1 MSTNGSCAVS
11 EAGITILPHPP
22 NAVEGSTVDDDDI
35 LETNSVTLKWPKKPS
50 EFDLFDSEDTWFDA
64 PPEGFSLT
72 VSLIIFFKKYIKLY
86 KFLYYTQLHTLFFF
100 QTFFQLSPFA
110 TMWNAFFS
118 WITSSSLAYIY
129 GRDVSFHEEFLS
141 VNGREY
147 PSKIVLTD
155 GRSSEIKQALVGCL
169 ARALPAVVEELR
181 LPIPVDILEQAMVRF
196 LSYLF
201 IIVVLN

>member
-1 MSTNGSCAVS
+1 
-11 EAGITILPHPP
+11 
-22 NAVEGSTVDDDDI
+22 
-35 LETNSVTLKWPKKPS
+35 
-50 EFDLFDSEDTWFDA
+50 
-64 PPEGFSLT
+64 
-72 VSLIIFFKKYIKLY
+72 
-86 KFLYYTQLHTLFFF
+86 
-100 QTFFQLSPFA
+100 
-110 TMWNAFFS
+110 MWNAFFS

-155 GRSSEIKQALVGCL
+155 GRSSEIKQTLVGCL

-181 LPIPVDILEQAMVRF
+181 LPIPVDILERAMVRF
-196 LSYLF
+196 LIYLF